1 MRAQGAAGK
10 NESTTLNK
18 YEKEKRGE
26 GGREGMRVRDE
37 LEESGAGGGSECSAV
52 FRSMSRLL
60 LLVGKR
66 RILLADAGMTA
77 EWICLNPNLDM
88 GVLKKRKLPQGRSSS
103 PFIQAVGIKKSC
115 WSPLA
120 AFGRLT
126 LKTLQD

>member
-1 MRAQGAAGK
+1 M
-10 NESTTLNK
+10 
-18 YEKEKRGE
+18 
-26 GGREGMRVRDE
+26 
-37 LEESGAGGGSECSAV
+37 

-88 GVLKKRKLPQGRSSS
+88 GVLKKENCHKVDLLHLSF
-103 PFIQAVGIKKSC
+103 FIQAVGIKKKSLE
-115 WSPLA
+115 SLS
-120 AFGRLT
+120 GVRKIH